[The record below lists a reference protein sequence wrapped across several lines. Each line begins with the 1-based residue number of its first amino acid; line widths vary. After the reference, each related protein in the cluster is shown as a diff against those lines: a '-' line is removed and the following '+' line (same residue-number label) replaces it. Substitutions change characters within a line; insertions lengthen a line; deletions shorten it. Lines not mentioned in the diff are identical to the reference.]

1 VLYSVN
7 PPIERPGVL
16 TLPREGLFSPAAMA
30 EEKKTKSAAP
40 TKKPAAAKAAPA
52 KDAAPKVAKAPKGE
66 VTARSKATPAA
77 PEGERCRIEK
87 CTQAV
92 RAKGLCRKHYI
103 GWRRG
108 DVAEAHRYKICTK
121 EACRKPRTHGSLCDE
136 HAGKAVPEAAAPA
149 PAAA

>member
-1 VLYSVN
+1 
-7 PPIERPGVL
+7 
-16 TLPREGLFSPAAMA
+16 MA
-30 EEKKTKSAAP
+30 EEKKTKTASP

-52 KDAAPKVAKAPKGE
+52 KDAAPKVAKPKAARGE

-77 PEGERCRIEK
+77 PEGERCRIDK
-87 CTQAV
+87 CMQPV
-92 RAKGLCRKHYI
+92 RAKGLCRKHYM

-108 DVAEAHRYKICTK
+108 AVGEAHRYKICTK

-136 HAGKAVPEAAAPA
+136 HAGKAAPAPEGGAPA